1 LAEDEIE
8 RDAERTARCAIGIAT
23 ERAPD
28 NLGISAVLQGE
39 RAHYGAV
46 TRGSVGV
53 RIALVV

>member
-39 RAHYGAV
+39 RAHNGTV

-53 RIALVV
+53 